1 MSTSGQALILHPV
14 NGGGPLTIAVS
25 EEAAQELRTGLVE
38 LVRNGATEVVPTQD
52 GGEVVVN
59 FAQLVTA
66 HLSALGRGT
75 AAYGRPA
82 KTD

>member
-1 MSTSGQALILHPV
+1 MSTPGQALILHPV
-14 NGGGPLTIAVS
+14 NGSGPLTIAVS
-25 EEAAQELRTGLVE
+25 DDAAQALRTRLVE
-38 LVRNGATEVVPTQD
+38 LVQNGATEAVPTQD
-52 GGEVVVN
+52 GGEIIVN